1 MIKKIPLN
9 KVNSLLEDLNRDY
22 RVFAPIK
29 KGSSVAFD
37 EYRSDKEINL
47 EGFSVTSIKEVLFP
61 SYESMME
68 YEYKKDPSDA
78 SKTSLFVHPEVNF
91 KKTIVFGA
99 HPCDARGFFTF
110 NEVYAGSDYQDVYYK
125 TKRGATTIV
134 AITCTNPLPT
144 CFCTTVG
151 GSSAGLEGVDV
162 LLTGID
168 EFYYAES
175 YSEKGELLLENSNF
189 IDPPH
194 PYPAKGGQG
203 GDDTERVLKTKEDVV
218 KEPEKAFS
226 TEDIEN
232 KLLKVFSNY
241 DYWKRVTAKCLSCGI
256 CTHICPTCYCFNI
269 TDEGI
274 MERGKRIRSWDS
286 CMFPLFTLE
295 TSGHNPRAQKF
306 ERYRNRINHK
316 FSYLVIRNNI
326 IGCVGCGRCIR
337 HCPVSL
343 DIREVVR
350 GAGELNE

>member
-9 KVNSLLEDLNRDY
+9 KVNSLLEDLSRDY

-29 KGSSVAFD
+29 KGSSVTFD
-37 EYRSDKEINL
+37 EYRSDKEVNL
-47 EGFSVTSIKEVLFP
+47 ERFSVTSIKEALFP
-61 SYESMME
+61 SCEAMME
-68 YEYKKDPSDA
+68 YEYKKDPSDVD
-78 SKTSLFVHPEVNF
+78 KTSLLIRPEVNF
-91 KKTIVFGA
+91 KKTVVFGA

-110 NEVYAGSDYQDVYYK
+110 DQVYNSSGGYKDIYYK
-125 TKRGATTIV
+125 AKRDAATIV
-134 AITCTNPLPT
+134 AITCVKPLAT

-151 GSSAGLEGVDV
+151 GSPAGSEGVDV
-162 LLTGID
+162 LLTKID

-175 YSEKGELLLENSNF
+175 YSEKGRLLLENSNF
-189 IDPPH
+189 IEPPH
-194 PYPAKGGQG
+194 PPLTKGGQG
-203 GDDTERVLKTKEDVV
+203 GVDDNKPVLKIKEDSAQ
-218 KEPEKAFS
+218 KMEKVFRA
-226 TEDIEN
+226 EDIEN
-232 KLLKVFSNY
+232 KLLKIFSNQ
-241 DYWKRVTAKCLSCGI
+241 DYWQEVTAKCLSCGI
-256 CTHICPTCYCFNI
+256 CTYVCPTCYCFNI
-269 TDEGI
+269 TDEGV
-274 MERGKRIRSWDS
+274 MGRGERIRSWDS

-350 GAGELNE
+350 GAGEL